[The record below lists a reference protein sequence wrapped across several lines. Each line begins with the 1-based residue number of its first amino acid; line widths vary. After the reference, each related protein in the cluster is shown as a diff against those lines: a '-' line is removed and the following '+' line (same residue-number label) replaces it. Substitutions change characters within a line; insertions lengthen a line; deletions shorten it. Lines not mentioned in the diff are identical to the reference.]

1 MPGLMATLRQVHRR
15 GGGDLSHTARQ
26 VGKTLLNRTRRVI
39 LRFRSTEAI
48 TSTMPS
54 SIRQAAEVALTRRFT
69 AEEQSLISRMEELR
83 ARLVETKDG
92 QLQSYSS
99 PLPGSFGLA
108 GDAHADP
115 GPLVASDLA
124 SHARTG
130 ASGYTGVLLRRIAI
144 GYEARDILELGGNI
158 GFSACYLA
166 SAPTCRRL
174 VTIEG
179 SAALAELA
187 RSHLQTFRT
196 GTDVTVVNALFDN
209 AIDQLAAKGE
219 RFDLVYLDGQHE
231 TEATLIRLHDRVR
244 RTRPR

>member
-1 MPGLMATLRQVHRR
+1 MLGGLL
-15 GGGDLSHTARQ
+15 DLSVDGILIDRPASERARTAR
-26 VGKTLLNRTRRVI
+26 THRAANPASNSTSAARTRRGPDP
-39 LRFRSTEAI
+39 LI
-48 TSTMPS
+48 T
-54 SIRQAAEVALTRRFT
+54 QH
-69 AEEQSLISRMEELR
+69 R

-130 ASGYTGVLLRRIAI
+130 ASGYTGVLLRRIAV

-179 SAALAELA
+179 SAALAKLA
-187 RSHLQTFRT
+187 RSHLQTLRT

-231 TEATLIRLHDRVR
+231 KVATLIRLHDRVR